1 MIRKLLAAAVGVV
14 ALTACTP
21 AAEEKA
27 ETTEGAM
34 APAQ

>member
-1 MIRKLLAAAVGVV
+1 MIRNLLVAAVGVV
-14 ALTACTP
+14 ARTACAL